1 LAIERGEVYCWS
13 PLLAT
18 YFGREPYRRWH
29 KSGYVRVLMQT
40 GAKRDP
46 RLKDTPTLNELM
58 QQYKTSDAGRSL
70 AKVILTAA
78 TLGRPIGVAPATPP
92 DRVKILRD
100 AYAKAIAD
108 PELLADAA
116 KQGWEVDAT
125 KGEELQALS
134 REVIA
139 QPREIIERMKWV
151 LGRE

>member
-1 LAIERGEVYCWS
+1 
-13 PLLAT
+13 
-18 YFGREPYRRWH
+18 
-29 KSGYVRVLMQT
+29 MQT

-58 QQYKTSDAGRSL
+58 QQYKTSEAGRRL

-78 TLGRPIGVAPATPP
+78 TLGRPVGAAPGVPA

-100 AYAKAIAD
+100 AYAKALAD

-116 KQGWEVDAT
+116 KQGWEVDPT

-134 REVIA
+134 KEVIA
-139 QPREIIERMKWV
+139 QPRDIIERMKWV